1 MLTEFKSFARKG
13 NVLDLAIA
21 VIIGAA
27 FSKIISSLI
36 DHVIT
41 PLILKP
47 ALDAANLSNI
57 EQLVAFGS
65 VKYGMFLSAI
75 INFIIVAL
83 VLFLLIKGINATR
96 NNEAKVPAEP
106 VAPTNEEKILMEIR
120 DALKNRPL

>member
-75 INFIIVAL
+75 INFIIVAF